1 MIVQDL
7 GELERITIAGFKPGN
22 QAIEG
27 NNWCNGRVKSK
38 KRC

>member
-7 GELERITIAGFKPGN
+7 GELERITIAGFTNSGN

-27 NNWCNGRVKSK
+27 EQIV
-38 KRC
+38 